1 MASKAA
7 QITQA
12 EASEPSQEAAR
23 ALRDAVAHY
32 KRGEW
37 APAAVAAASA
47 AEAHARYAAAYHLLA
62 LSLDNLGQRSK
73 AFDMYERAL
82 SLDPQNAN
90 LTLDLANAAT
100 KLNLFDGAEK
110 AYSAY
115 LKLRPD
121 CPKGLSG
128 LAACKLGEGKI
139 DEARSIVQSAL
150 DRMPES
156 ASLWSTLGAIQI
168 EACDFEGAIAA
179 YAPAQRLAPATA
191 RTFHN
196 IAHAQSHIGKT
207 GQAITNFTRA
217 LELANEE
224 ADQAQIRHARG
235 LCHASAGRLADAWP
249 DYEERLNPAFPQAI
263 HFAIPAPR
271 WDGENLTG
279 RKLLVVGEQGLGDE
293 IMFASLVPDLIDR
306 VGPTG
311 KVILAVDQ
319 RLVPLFQRSFP
330 TAHVGAEMHTKTGA
344 KPVRIVPW
352 ATGEL
357 KPDFYTPIGAPL
369 RDLRPSLESFTPRAY
384 LKPDPARVRH
394 WVSRLQAL
402 GPGPYVGISWKSM
415 LVTTARRK
423 FFSALEDWAP
433 ALETASVKF
442 VNLQYGD
449 CKEEVDATCA
459 KLGVKIHTLAGIDL
473 TNDID
478 DTAALCQAL
487 DLVVS
492 SPTAPAMLAA
502 ATGTE
507 TWMLTAGRLWQQLGT
522 DRYPW
527 YADTRVLTP
536 EAFAD
541 WPALM
546 QRVACEIET
555 FAARCGP

>member
-7 QITQA
+7 QNTQA
-12 EASEPSQEAAR
+12 FASEPPHEAVQT
-23 ALRDAVAHY
+23 LRQAVAHY

-37 APAAVAAASA
+37 APAAVSAANA

-62 LSLDNLGQRSK
+62 LSLDNLGQHTK
-73 AFDMYERAL
+73 AFEMFERAL

-100 KLNLFDGAEK
+100 KLELFEGAEQ
-110 AYSAY
+110 AYRAY
-115 LKLRPD
+115 LELRPD

-128 LAACKLGEGKI
+128 LAACKLAAGDV
-139 DEARSIVQSAL
+139 DEARTIVRSAL

-156 ASLWSTLGAIQI
+156 AALWNALGAIQI
-168 EACDFEGAIAA
+168 EACDFKGAIAA

-196 IAHAQSHIGKT
+196 IAHAQSHIGKYD
-207 GQAITNFTRA
+207 QAIANFSRA
-217 LELANEE
+217 LELASEE
-224 ADQAQIRHARG
+224 GDQAQIRHARG
-235 LCHASAGRLADAWP
+235 LCQAAAGHLIEAWP
-249 DYEERLNPAFPQAI
+249 DYEERLNPAFPQSI
-263 HFAIPAPR
+263 HFALPAPR
-271 WDGENLTG
+271 WDGEVLTG

-293 IMFASLVPDLIDR
+293 IMFASMIPDLIGR

-311 KVILAVDQ
+311 KVLLAVDQ
-319 RLVPLFQRSFP
+319 RLVLLFQRSFP
-330 TAHVGAEMHTKTGA
+330 SAHVGAEMHTKTGG

-352 ATGEL
+352 ATGDL

-369 RDLRPSLESFTPRAY
+369 RKLRPSIESFAPRAY
-384 LKPDPARVRH
+384 LMADPARVRH
-394 WVSRLQAL
+394 WMSRLEAL

-415 LVTTARRK
+415 LVTTARKK

-433 ALETASVKF
+433 VLESTSVKF

-449 CKEEVDATCA
+449 CRTELDAVCA
-459 KLGVKIHTLAGIDL
+459 KFGVTVHNFADIDL

-478 DTAALCQAL
+478 DKAALCQAL

-507 TWMLTAGRLWQQLGT
+507 TWLLTAGPLWQQLGT

-527 YADTRVLTP
+527 YANTRVLTP
-536 EAFAD
+536 EKFAD

-546 QRVACEIET
+546 QRLAAEIDGVAT
-555 FAARCGP
+555 R